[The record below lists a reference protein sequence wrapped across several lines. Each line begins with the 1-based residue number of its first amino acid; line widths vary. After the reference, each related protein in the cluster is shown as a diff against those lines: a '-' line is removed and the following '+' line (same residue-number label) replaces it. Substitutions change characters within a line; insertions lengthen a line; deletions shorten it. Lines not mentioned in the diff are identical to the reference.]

1 MNNDKILISSINAE
15 APSSEHSLP
24 RFGNVLSEKSLNQT
38 IFQLLP
44 VCLLVTSSMN
54 AFGDDNIHKCKNQQG
69 NLIYQ
74 KSPCA
79 GNAQTV
85 SSWTQTFKGEPE
97 PADPEP
103 LKESPKVELILKQR
117 SSGHYFVDGEINGKQ
132 ITFVIDTG
140 ASVVSLPSFVA
151 EAADID
157 CKNDMLM
164 DTANGTVNACTAVIP
179 EFRFGHFQL
188 KDVDAIIAPN
198 LSQPLLG
205 MNILQHFKVAQES
218 GQMRISAQ

>member
-1 MNNDKILISSINAE
+1 MNNDKILISS
-15 APSSEHSLP
+15 
-24 RFGNVLSEKSLNQT
+24 
-38 IFQLLP
+38 FQLLP

-54 AFGDDNIHKCKNQQG
+54 AFGDDNIYKCKNQQG
-69 NLIYQ
+69 ILIYQ

-79 GNAQTV
+79 SNAQTV
-85 SSWTQTFKGEPE
+85 SSWTQTFKGKPS
-97 PADPEP
+97 DPEP
-103 LKESPKVELILKQR
+103 RKESPKAELILKQR